1 MEIFKNKI
9 SKEEVNGMDVESFK
23 GRIYIVNNVTEAN
36 RVLDIVLKCDAVGL
50 DTETRPSF
58 KKGKT
63 HNVSLLQIATDDV
76 CWLFRLN
83 SIGYP
88 ESLAR
93 FFENEKVVKIGLS
106 LKDDFRSLHRSIGF
120 EPKSYVELQNVISD
134 YGIEE
139 KSLQKIYAILF
150 GKKISKSQRLSNWD
164 ADELTDRQQAYAALD
179 AWSCLKIYNKLEQM
193 KATHDYRVEQVSEAE

>member
-1 MEIFKNKI
+1 MEIFRSKI
-9 SKEEVNGMDVESFK
+9 SKEEINGMEVESFK
-23 GRIYIVNNVTEAN
+23 GRIYIVDSVAEAN
-36 RVLDIVLKCDAVGL
+36 RVLEVIMEYATVGL

-58 KKGKT
+58 KKGKLY
-63 HNVSLLQIATDDV
+63 NVSLLQIATDDM

-88 ESLAR
+88 ESLVH
-93 FFENEKVVKIGLS
+93 FFENEEVLKVGLS
-106 LKDDFRSLHRSIGF
+106 LKDDFRSLHRSICF
-120 EPKSYVELQNVISD
+120 EPKSYVELQNSVSS

-164 ADELTDRQQAYAALD
+164 AEELTCKQQAYAALD
-179 AWSCLKIYNKLEQM
+179 AWACLKIYNKLEEM
-193 KATHDYRVEQVSEAE
+193 REKHDYIVEKVSEAE